1 MKKILLT
8 FIIIPVLSGPLPAWN
23 KSKTVIMIQQA
34 QSMIQKL
41 DSDYEIQEF
50 IPHIEYNEIIQGILN
65 AQSEFEKENYKKS
78 YFHAVSS
85 IVKIETAAI
94 MAQTRKLR
102 YTGSASNKGTDCRIP
117 GEDDARGLQ
126 SYSLIQII
134 ESGRVYEKN
143 TFRTIIPD
151 RNLFDGVMRISGE
164 GAASLDRIIR
174 VMKENPSARMKI
186 LGHTSAFDTKMYSAR
201 KADMIKN
208 YISGKGV
215 SADRLEAIGLGDN
228 QVHDSLAGLIR
239 ATQSNSSLPDWN
251 CGSPIEQF

>member
-1 MKKILLT
+1 
-8 FIIIPVLSGPLPAWN
+8 
-23 KSKTVIMIQQA
+23 MIQQA

-102 YTGSASNKGTDCRIP
+102 YTGSASNEGT
-117 GEDDARGLQ
+117 GLPDSRAKMMRVDSR
-126 SYSLIQII
+126 SYSLIPVI
-134 ESGRVYEKN
+134 ESGLVYEKN

-174 VMKENPSARMKI
+174 GMKENPSARKKI

-239 ATQSNSSLPDWN
+239 ADAVEFILTGLELP
-251 CGSPIEQF
+251 EAR